1 MSVARLIETFKP
13 SKYQIL
19 LNLSNSKERIFTGKV
34 IIDGNIK
41 NNNSLKLIIL
51 IVNIKKYLKTR

>member
-1 MSVARLIETFKP
+1 MSVARLIETFEP

-34 IIDGNIK
+34 IIEGDIK
-41 NNNSLKLIIL
+41 NDNSFNYIASIR
-51 IVNIKKYLKTR
+51 Y